1 MNFVFYVPV
10 IYSKEKICRMLD
22 IIFSNLKY
30 KITGKRESTDHM
42 RLDRGTWFTD
52 SVSVSIVRNAANL
65 NTDLS
70 EAIK

>member
-30 KITGKRESTDHM
+30 KITGKRENTEHM

-52 SVSVSIVRNAANL
+52 SVSVRNAVNL

>member
-10 IYSKEKICRMLD
+10 ICSKEKICRMLD

-30 KITGKRESTDHM
+30 KITGKRENTEHM
-42 RLDRGTWFTD
+42 RLDRSTWFTD
-52 SVSVSIVRNAANL
+52 SVSVRNAVNL